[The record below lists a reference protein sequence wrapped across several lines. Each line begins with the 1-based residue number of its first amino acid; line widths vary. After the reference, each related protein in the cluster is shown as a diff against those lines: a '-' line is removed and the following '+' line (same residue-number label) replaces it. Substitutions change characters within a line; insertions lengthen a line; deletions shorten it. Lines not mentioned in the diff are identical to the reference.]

1 VIILN
6 LKGGNVTIG
15 EIMNDP
21 KGFAIMK
28 REFPKLIGTPM
39 FKMAQRMSL
48 NRVIQHWGH
57 HVPRSKIDSIIEELK
72 RI

>member
-1 VIILN
+1 MN

-15 EIMNDP
+15 EIMNNP

-28 REFPKLIGTPM
+28 REFPNLIGTPM
-39 FKMAQRMSL
+39 FAMAQRMTL
-48 NRVIQHWGH
+48 NKVVQHWGN

>member
-1 VIILN
+1 MN

>member
-1 VIILN
+1 MILN

-57 HVPRSKIDSIIEELK
+57 HVPRSKIQSILNELK
-72 RI
+72 SI